1 MAIKK
6 EYPITAIEGLDINIT
21 VWECKTQKE
30 ILDYLDEALEN
41 EEIWLSGEN
50 PHVCNPFEDDAFYIL
65 YNDGAVYIKLDG
77 VEEGVYKKKN
87 IKAIVWNNPEDTM
100 VYGDYEVN
108 EYGVVTY
115 KE

>member
-1 MAIKK
+1 MVKK
-6 EYPITAIEGLDINIT
+6 EYPIKDIDDIKAV

-30 ILDYLDEALEN
+30 ILEYLDEALEN
-41 EEIWLSGEN
+41 EQIWLSGN
-50 PHVCNPFEDDAFYIL
+50 TRCCNPFEDESYFIL
-65 YNDGAVYIKLDG
+65 YKDGSTYSKLDG

-87 IKAIVWNNPEDTM
+87 IKAIVYNNPCDTW